1 MLMFACNGSCS
12 GFALRSPSRFQFVK
26 NAFHPLQFV
35 QFPDRIG
42 CARPRSNMVHCV
54 AYKLHMLQRHSEGS
68 EETSSPVTVGETTD
82 VVHVGI
88 GLIGLVG
95 QNEGRTAL
103 VCPGCCANSPLFLV
117 ISVGVND
124 EWNSSSHRL
133 MKMVAAVKVGHHTQ
147 HIDLAKACPNR
158 SVSGKEDGFF
168 WPIAIQIFFHNG
180 RPNQHHIL
188 CFLKLM
194 HQRSQRLPS
203 PIGRPAQGL
212 SMGVLIACFSQTF
225 GAVDI
230 GGVSPTVVRPHLVL
244 NRDQGCIAEGSHDAL
259 GAGQGQ
265 ESDPEVELHNPW
277 PSPPTM
283 PVPQTPPP
291 LADEVTLARYPF
303 LPQASDWIRNMAV
316 RHGIDLNEL
325 LEGPWMEQA
334 RQRARIRLIDS
345 VQSKEGVQ
353 VVGGDI
359 HTEEGR
365 LIEAFSFYYA
375 RLVMCA
381 SEDERLIARWAQAE
395 AARAEQLL
403 IQDAANLPS
412 VARTYLTEVEETTGR
427 AASSSATSG
436 MNMRQLRQTSF
447 SEWRVGLADFIEICP
462 KITGSRWRLPNVDVE
477 KGWVKLHG
485 ERQYASSAKLAR
497 LLRERIKAGIE
508 AEALE
513 KMAEVTTDLAVRL
526 AEPVGMVRNLMANK
540 ASEAIALVGAEES
553 DWPPCM
559 QKIIADLA
567 GGVNVNH
574 FGRLFLASMSATLAL
589 PEESCVNFFRGAPD
603 FSEATTSY
611 QVQHVYQHEYTPAGC
626 GKLKVNHNCPVLP
639 GDNRTC
645 DQPWMDHPLK
655 YIRATQ
661 RWKRLTDRS
670 DAPSS
675 TPKSE
680 EKEATS
686 TDEA

>member
-1 MLMFACNGSCS
+1 
-12 GFALRSPSRFQFVK
+12 
-26 NAFHPLQFV
+26 
-35 QFPDRIG
+35 
-42 CARPRSNMVHCV
+42 
-54 AYKLHMLQRHSEGS
+54 
-68 EETSSPVTVGETTD
+68 
-82 VVHVGI
+82 
-88 GLIGLVG
+88 
-95 QNEGRTAL
+95 
-103 VCPGCCANSPLFLV
+103 
-117 ISVGVND
+117 
-124 EWNSSSHRL
+124 
-133 MKMVAAVKVGHHTQ
+133 
-147 HIDLAKACPNR
+147 
-158 SVSGKEDGFF
+158 
-168 WPIAIQIFFHNG
+168 
-180 RPNQHHIL
+180 
-188 CFLKLM
+188 
-194 HQRSQRLPS
+194 
-203 PIGRPAQGL
+203 
-212 SMGVLIACFSQTF
+212 
-225 GAVDI
+225 
-230 GGVSPTVVRPHLVL
+230 
-244 NRDQGCIAEGSHDAL
+244 
-259 GAGQGQ
+259 
-265 ESDPEVELHNPW
+265 
-277 PSPPTM
+277 M
-283 PVPQTPPP
+283 PVPTSPPFI
-291 LADEVTLARYPF
+291 ADEVTLARYPF

-316 RHGIDLNEL
+316 RHSIDLNEL
-325 LEGPWMEQA
+325 LEGSWMEQA

-403 IQDAANLPS
+403 IQDASNLPA
-412 VARTYLTEVEETTGR
+412 VANTYLSQVESVSG
-427 AASSSATSG
+427 SSISSPAMAG
-436 MNMRQLRQTSF
+436 MSMPQLRQSP
-447 SEWRVGLADFIEICP
+447 SNEWRVGLADFIEVCP
-462 KITGSRWRLPNVDVE
+462 KITGNRWRLPNVDIE
-477 KGWVKLHG
+477 NGWVKLHN

-513 KMAEVTTDLAVRL
+513 KMAEVTTALAVRL

-589 PEESCVNFFRGAPD
+589 PQESCVSFFRGAPD

-645 DQPWMDHPLK
+645 DQSWMDHPLK

-661 RWKRLTDRS
+661 RWKRLTDRPAA
-670 DAPSS
+670 DASA
-675 TPKSE
+675 SE
-680 EKEATS
+680 SETNSE
-686 TDEA
+686 D

>member
-1 MLMFACNGSCS
+1 
-12 GFALRSPSRFQFVK
+12 
-26 NAFHPLQFV
+26 
-35 QFPDRIG
+35 
-42 CARPRSNMVHCV
+42 
-54 AYKLHMLQRHSEGS
+54 
-68 EETSSPVTVGETTD
+68 
-82 VVHVGI
+82 
-88 GLIGLVG
+88 
-95 QNEGRTAL
+95 
-103 VCPGCCANSPLFLV
+103 
-117 ISVGVND
+117 
-124 EWNSSSHRL
+124 
-133 MKMVAAVKVGHHTQ
+133 
-147 HIDLAKACPNR
+147 
-158 SVSGKEDGFF
+158 
-168 WPIAIQIFFHNG
+168 
-180 RPNQHHIL
+180 
-188 CFLKLM
+188 
-194 HQRSQRLPS
+194 
-203 PIGRPAQGL
+203 
-212 SMGVLIACFSQTF
+212 
-225 GAVDI
+225 
-230 GGVSPTVVRPHLVL
+230 
-244 NRDQGCIAEGSHDAL
+244 
-259 GAGQGQ
+259 
-265 ESDPEVELHNPW
+265 
-277 PSPPTM
+277 
-283 PVPQTPPP
+283 
-291 LADEVTLARYPF
+291 
-303 LPQASDWIRNMAV
+303 MAV
-316 RHGIDLNEL
+316 HHGIDLKEL

-403 IQDAANLPS
+403 IQDAANLPL
-412 VARTYLTEVEETTGR
+412 VAQTYLSQVEQASGN
-427 AASSSATSG
+427 ASISPASSG
-436 MNMRQLRQTSF
+436 MTMRQLRQSAS

-462 KITGSRWRLPNVDVE
+462 KITGTRWRLPNVDVE
-477 KGWVKLHG
+477 AGWVKLHG

-508 AEALE
+508 SEALE

-559 QKIIADLA
+559 QKTIADLA

-589 PEESCVNFFRGAPD
+589 PEEACVNFFRGAPD

-611 QVQHVYQHEYTPAGC
+611 QVQHVYQHAYTPAGC

-670 DAPSS
+670 APS
-675 TPKSE
+675 TPASSGDAEGTKSAE
-680 EKEATS
+680 
-686 TDEA
+686 

>member
-1 MLMFACNGSCS
+1 
-12 GFALRSPSRFQFVK
+12 
-26 NAFHPLQFV
+26 
-35 QFPDRIG
+35 
-42 CARPRSNMVHCV
+42 
-54 AYKLHMLQRHSEGS
+54 
-68 EETSSPVTVGETTD
+68 
-82 VVHVGI
+82 
-88 GLIGLVG
+88 
-95 QNEGRTAL
+95 
-103 VCPGCCANSPLFLV
+103 
-117 ISVGVND
+117 
-124 EWNSSSHRL
+124 
-133 MKMVAAVKVGHHTQ
+133 
-147 HIDLAKACPNR
+147 
-158 SVSGKEDGFF
+158 
-168 WPIAIQIFFHNG
+168 
-180 RPNQHHIL
+180 
-188 CFLKLM
+188 
-194 HQRSQRLPS
+194 
-203 PIGRPAQGL
+203 
-212 SMGVLIACFSQTF
+212 
-225 GAVDI
+225 
-230 GGVSPTVVRPHLVL
+230 
-244 NRDQGCIAEGSHDAL
+244 
-259 GAGQGQ
+259 
-265 ESDPEVELHNPW
+265 
-277 PSPPTM
+277 
-283 PVPQTPPP
+283 
-291 LADEVTLARYPF
+291 
-303 LPQASDWIRNMAV
+303 MAV
-316 RHGIDLNEL
+316 HHGIDLKEL
-325 LEGPWMEQA
+325 LEGAWMEQA

-353 VVGGDI
+353 VVGWDI

-403 IQDAANLPS
+403 IQDTANLPL
-412 VARTYLTEVEETTGR
+412 VARTYLTQVEQTR
-427 AASSSATSG
+427 NQSPAAAVSSAMT
-436 MNMRQLRQTSF
+436 MRQLRQTSS

-462 KITGSRWRLPNVDVE
+462 KITGTRWRLPNVDVE

-559 QKIIADLA
+559 QKVIADLA

-589 PEESCVNFFRGAPD
+589 PQESCVGFFRGAPD

-670 DAPSS
+670 ESNLASS
-675 TPKSE
+675 SG
-680 EKEATS
+680 EAETTNS
-686 TDEA
+686 AD